1 MTPRSR
7 PRRQKP
13 DPIAPPLEAAGGL
26 SPLAPVEAWFAGRGW
41 TPMEFQRQCWHA
53 FLRGES
59 GLLQVPTGSGKT
71 YAAVMG
77 PIAAMLAEAGSAG
90 RERSVAGSAAVA
102 APPRSTRRASA
113 PAADI
118 AVEPPGLRLLVIT
131 PLRALSRDLAL
142 AIEEPIREMGWPLR
156 VAIRN
161 GDTSSHER
169 GKQLRRPPQ
178 ILITTPESLSVLLSN
193 SAAPELFGRLQ
204 AVVLDEWHELM
215 GSKRGSQC
223 ELCLGWLR
231 ALRPGLRT
239 WAISATIG
247 NLEEAA
253 RAALGLT
260 EQQRLVGHEPADAG
274 MGQPDSY
281 CQADSPYQ
289 ENSSYQE
296 NSRGSSTG
304 PGNGDRGD
312 QAPVTRAAVA
322 SGNASGTVRRDAPSG
337 PAADLRPEPP
347 AEVCQASASLAVQV
361 GSRRALH
368 SAQPSAPRRKA
379 TAAPAARLIT
389 ARLRRD
395 TAIRS
400 LLPETIDGF
409 PWGGHLG
416 LRMYEELVAGLDP
429 AVSTLLFTN
438 TRNQAERWHQC
449 LRFAC
454 PEMEDA
460 LALHHSAIDRSE
472 REAIEA
478 RVKSGELRWVVCTS
492 SLDLGVDF
500 QPVERVVQIGSA
512 KNLARLLQRAGR
524 SAHCPGGTSQVLF
537 MPTNALELLEV
548 SAMRRGLEQGLVE
561 HRRPPQLPLD
571 VLLQHL
577 VTLACGPGFDPAEE
591 LNTVRRCWSFRQ
603 LSEAQWQW
611 CLDFLEHGGRC
622 LGAYPRYRKLVRCG
636 ADADGNA
643 PAAGNDEAGGP
654 AVREPGC
661 TDVEAGDS
669 DARDRSAA
677 VSDGCHTK
685 ACVAAPAGEPRPP
698 AGQPAGTDA
707 EPFRYRVLDKAI
719 ARLHRFNIGTISAD
733 RSVTVRFL
741 RGAVIGHVEEAFI
754 SRLKPGDVFFF
765 AGRQLEFVR
774 LREMTAQVKASTRKS
789 STVPAWAGGQM
800 ALSDL
805 LSEHLRQEVDRCARA
820 LARPAAGEGMAGSG
834 SRGDLPEHDAGSL
847 DTPELQALEPLLRRQ
862 ADLSRL
868 PRRDQLLVEL
878 CRSREGSHLFAFPF
892 EGRFVHEGIGFLWA
906 WRLARHHASTIT
918 VSVNDYGFEL
928 LAPRG
933 YPFED
938 LLALHGEELLET
950 SALESDLEQA
960 LNLSELC
967 RRRFRAIAQVSG
979 LITQAMPGQQRS
991 GGQLQIS
998 AALLFDVFQKHEPDH
1013 LLLEQARREV
1023 LEEQLERPRLEAA
1036 LERMAGCEWLLERT
1050 ARPGPLAFP
1059 LLVERLNNRLSNE
1072 SVLERVQRLIA
1083 EAQRAEG

>member
-1 MTPRSR
+1 MS
-7 PRRQKP
+7 
-13 DPIAPPLEAAGGL
+13 A
-26 SPLAPVEAWFAGRGW
+26 LAPIEAWFALQGW
-41 TPMEFQRQCWHA
+41 TPMAFQRQCWQA
-53 FLRGES
+53 YLAGES

-77 PIAAMLAEAGSAG
+77 PIAELLADQEPAP
-90 RERSVAGSAAVA
+90 SAAPA
-102 APPRSTRRASA
+102 GKTRPGSH
-113 PAADI
+113 
-118 AVEPPGLRLLVIT
+118 GLRLLVIT
-131 PLRALSRDLAL
+131 PLRALSRDLAA
-142 AIEEPIREMGWPLR
+142 AIEKPITAMGWPLR

-169 GKQLRRPPQ
+169 GKQLRTPPE
-178 ILITTPESLSVLLSN
+178 ILITTPESLSVLLAN
-193 SAAPELFGRLQ
+193 PKATQLFSDLR

-223 ELCLGWLR
+223 ELCLSWLR
-231 ALRPGLRT
+231 RQRPALRT

-253 RAALGLT
+253 CAALGI
-260 EQQRLVGHEPADAG
+260 PAA
-274 MGQPDSY
+274 
-281 CQADSPYQ
+281 A
-289 ENSSYQE
+289 
-296 NSRGSSTG
+296 
-304 PGNGDRGD
+304 
-312 QAPVTRAAVA
+312 ATRA
-322 SGNASGTVRRDAPSG
+322 STPPRIINAD
-337 PAADLRPEPP
+337 
-347 AEVCQASASLAVQV
+347 
-361 GSRRALH
+361 
-368 SAQPSAPRRKA
+368 
-379 TAAPAARLIT
+379 
-389 ARLRRD
+389 LRRD

-400 LLPETIDGF
+400 LVPETIDGF

-460 LALHHSAIDRSE
+460 LALHHSAIDRAE

-478 RVKSGELRWVVCTS
+478 RVKAGDLRWVVCTS

-524 SAHCPGGTSQVLF
+524 SAHSPGGTSQVLF

-548 SAMRRGLEQGLVE
+548 SAMRRGLASGLVE

-577 VTLACGPGFDPAEE
+577 TTLACGPGFAPGEE
-591 LNTVRRCWSFRQ
+591 LETVRRCWSFRQ
-603 LSEAQWQW
+603 LSDAQWHW
-611 CLDFLEHGGRC
+611 CLAFLEHGGQC

-636 ADADGNA
+636 ADGNPLANADNA
-643 PAAGNDEAGGP
+643 AAAW
-654 AVREPGC
+654 
-661 TDVEAGDS
+661 
-669 DARDRSAA
+669 
-677 VSDGCHTK
+677 
-685 ACVAAPAGEPRPP
+685 
-698 AGQPAGTDA
+698 Q
-707 EPFRYRVLDKAI
+707 YRVLDQAI
-719 ARLHRFNIGTISAD
+719 ARLHRFNIGTITAD
-733 RSVTVRFL
+733 RAVTVRFV
-741 RGAVIGHVEEAFI
+741 RGAVLGHVEEAFI

-774 LREMTAQVKASTRKS
+774 LREMTAQVKATSRRS

-805 LSEHLRQEVDRCARA
+805 LSTHLRQELDRCARA
-820 LARPAAGEGMAGSG
+820 LAAIDGCAGHSRNHGSAH
-834 SRGDLPEHDAGSL
+834 RDQPDL

-862 ADLSRL
+862 ADLSAL
-868 PRRDQLLVEL
+868 PRSDQVLLEV
-878 CRSREGSHLFAFPF
+878 CRSREGSHLFAYPF
-892 EGRFVHEGIGFLWA
+892 EGRFVHEGLGFLWA
-906 WRLARHHASTIT
+906 WRLARHRPSTIT

-928 LAPRG
+928 LAPKG
-933 YPFED
+933 YPFE
-938 LLALHGEELLET
+938 ELLELHGDDLLDVQHLD
-950 SALESDLEQA
+950 ADLEQA
-960 LNLSELC
+960 VNLSELC

-979 LITQAMPGQQRS
+979 LISQAMPGQSKS

-998 AALLFDVFQKHEPDH
+998 AALLFDVFEKHEPGH

-1023 LEEQLERPRLEAA
+1023 LEEQLERPRLQLA
-1036 LERMAGCEWLLERT
+1036 LERLAGSEWMLQRIP
-1050 ARPGPLAFP
+1050 RPGPLAFP

-1072 SVLERVQRLIA
+1072 SLLDRVQRLIA
-1083 EAQRAEG
+1083 EAERAEGRH